1 MSNIVEIVDNIK
13 NRLEQKALEEA
24 PPKLVKIKDNS
35 TAVESK
41 SKKRK

>member
-13 NRLEQKALEEA
+13 NRLEQKALEET
-24 PPKLVKIKDNS
+24 PPELIKITDNS

-41 SKKRK
+41 KKK